1 MTQHQQDNKAITW
14 FKTSSHGMNAMLIAC
29 AMLGSSAAWAV
40 DPSVKQL
47 RIGYQKS
54 LGKSGNCQTTKT
66 V

>member
-29 AMLGSSAAWAV
+29 AMVGSSTAWAA

-47 RIGYQKS
+47 RI
-54 LGKSGNCQTTKT
+54 